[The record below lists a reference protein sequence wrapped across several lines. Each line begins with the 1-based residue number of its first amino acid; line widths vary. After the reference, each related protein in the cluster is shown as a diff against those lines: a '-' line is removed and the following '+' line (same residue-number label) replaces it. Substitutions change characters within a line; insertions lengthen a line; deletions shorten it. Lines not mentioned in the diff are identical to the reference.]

1 MSESAKEISKKSKS
15 SFYYA
20 FNLLPE
26 DKRDAMNTVY
36 AFCRKTDDIVD
47 ENSDS
52 TDLKYEKLRK
62 WRIEFEKSFSGHSEF
77 ALLNKL
83 GTTISNFNIPLDPF
97 FELIKGMEM
106 DLQKD
111 RYKSFDDLQLYCY
124 RVASTVGLMCIEIFG
139 YKHPSTKQFAVDL
152 GIALQMTNILRD
164 IGKDAKNGRIYLPQE
179 DLIKFNYSE
188 QEIMSLVYNDNFR
201 DLMIYES
208 SRAKQYFNSATANLD
223 LDDKKTMFAARA
235 MQHIYY
241 KMLEN
246 IIAADYDVFN
256 NEIKVSKFEKVGIAL
271 GVWAKYNLVINERCL
286 IIGGDF
292 QV

>member
-1 MSESAKEISKKSKS
+1 MSESAKEISKNSKS

-26 DKRDAMNTVY
+26 EKRDAMNTVY

-47 ENSDS
+47 ENLDS
-52 TDLKYEKLRK
+52 TDVKYEKLRR

-106 DLQKD
+106 DLQND
-111 RYKSFDDLQLYCY
+111 RYKSFEDLQLYCY

-164 IGKDAKNGRIYLPQE
+164 IGTDAKRGRIYLPQE
-179 DLIKFNYSE
+179 DLKRFNYTES
-188 QEIMSLVYNDNFR
+188 EIMSLVYNNNFR
-201 DLMIYES
+201 DLMMYES
-208 SRAKQYFNSATANLD
+208 GRAKQYFNSATAHLD

-241 KMLEN
+241 KMLEK
-246 IIAADYDVFN
+246 IIAADYDVYSN
-256 NEIKVSKFEKVGIAL
+256 DIKVSKLEKVGIAL
-271 GVWAKYNLVINERCL
+271 GVWVKYNLVY
-286 IIGGDF
+286 
-292 QV
+292 

>member
-47 ENSDS
+47 ENFDS

-62 WRIEFEKSFSGHSEF
+62 WRIEFEKSFSGHSEYV
-77 ALLNKL
+77 LLNKL
-83 GTTISNFNIPLDPF
+83 GTTISKFNIPLEPF

-179 DLIKFNYSE
+179 DLIRFNYTE
-188 QEIMSLVYNDNFR
+188 KEIMSLVYNDNFR

-208 SRAKQYFNSATANLD
+208 SRAKQYFHSATTNLD

-246 IIAADYDVFN
+246 IITADYDVFN
-256 NEIKVSKFEKVGIAL
+256 NDIKVSKLEKVGIAL
-271 GVWAKYNLVINERCL
+271 GVWAKYNLVY
-286 IIGGDF
+286 
-292 QV
+292 

>member
-77 ALLNKL
+77 SLLNKL
-83 GTTISNFNIPLDPF
+83 GTTISKFNIPLDPF

-111 RYKSFDDLQLYCY
+111 RYKSFEDLQLYCY

-139 YKHPSTKQFAVDL
+139 YKHPSTKQFAIDL

-188 QEIMSLVYNDNFR
+188 QEILSLVYNDNFK

-208 SRAKQYFNSATANLD
+208 GRAKQYFNSATAHLD

-246 IIAADYDVFN
+246 IIAADYDVYN
-256 NEIKVSKFEKVGIAL
+256 NDIKVSKFEKVGIAL
-271 GVWAKYNLVINERCL
+271 GVWVKYNLVY
-286 IIGGDF
+286 
-292 QV
+292 

>member
-1 MSESAKEISKKSKS
+1 MSETAKEISKKSKS

-62 WRIEFEKSFSGHSEF
+62 WRIEFEKSFLGHSEF
-77 ALLNKL
+77 TLLNKL
-83 GTTISNFNIPLDPF
+83 GTTISKFNIPLDPF

-111 RYKSFDDLQLYCY
+111 RYKSFEDLQLYCY

-188 QEIMSLVYNDNFR
+188 QEILSLIYNDNFK
-201 DLMIYES
+201 DLMVYES
-208 SRAKQYFNSATANLD
+208 GRAKQYFNSATANLD

-256 NEIKVSKFEKVGIAL
+256 NDIKVSKFEKVGIAL
-271 GVWAKYNLVINERCL
+271 GVWAKYNLVY
-286 IIGGDF
+286 
-292 QV
+292 